1 MDDETSRGLTPAAD
15 KWPSDRGATAIEILI
30 VVLVI
35 VVILVVIGAL

>member
-1 MDDETSRGLTPAAD
+1 MDNETARGLSRD
-15 KWPSDRGATAIEILI
+15 DRGATVVEILI